1 MYHLKSNQFLKNIN
15 FGVQIYTDNSLA
27 STQGPLVVVSL
38 ASTQGPLVAA
48 LSDNPSGTSTSTS
61 TSTKRKKGKKS
72 DTVFMQLVD
81 HLSNMSKF
89 YEGATASMK
98 KLAET
103 FNHKA
108 DGPDRRMKVYEE
120 LIFAQEGLTGEEIVK
135 VGGIITVDL

>member
-1 MYHLKSNQFLKNIN
+1 MAHTVDREEAEENEDLYD
-15 FGVQIYTDNSLA
+15 TDDSLA
-27 STQGPLVVVSL
+27 STQGLPVAASL
-38 ASTQGPLVAA
+38 ASTQGLPVARS
-48 LSDNPSGTSTSTS
+48 SDNPSGTSTSTS
-61 TSTKRKKGKKS
+61 ISTKRKKGKRS

-120 LIFAQEGLTGEEIVK
+120 LIFA
-135 VGGIITVDL
+135 

>member
-38 ASTQGPLVAA
+38 ASTQGPLVDA

-61 TSTKRKKGKKS
+61 ISTKRKKGKKS

-89 YEGATASMK
+89 YEGATENMK

-103 FNHKA
+103 FKHKA